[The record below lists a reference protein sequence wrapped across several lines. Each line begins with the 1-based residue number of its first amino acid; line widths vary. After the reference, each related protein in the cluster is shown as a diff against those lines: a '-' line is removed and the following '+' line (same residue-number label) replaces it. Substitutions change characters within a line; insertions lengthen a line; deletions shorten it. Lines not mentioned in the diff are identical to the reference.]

1 MQYQKA
7 NVTGT
12 IRGPNVTR
20 ALNEKLLALWA
31 TPQDNGAMVPT
42 STMKYQVSQLSRAG
56 EWVGK
61 PATLAPREVSTLA
74 AQL

>member
-42 STMKYQVSQLSRAG
+42 STMKYQVSTLGVQL
-56 EWVGK
+56 
-61 PATLAPREVSTLA
+61 
-74 AQL
+74 

>member
-42 STMKYQVSQLSRAG
+42 STMKYQVLELYMWLVYILYRNASYVNVQ
-56 EWVGK
+56 
-61 PATLAPREVSTLA
+61 
-74 AQL
+74 